1 MGATAGRHAQSGKG
15 AGGTARIVYLDVNHW
30 ITLSKVRSG
39 LEPDLALRALYGRID
54 GLSKSGEIVVPFSL
68 FTAIEASRYHKRGEY
83 RKLVDL
89 LVDLSGGHVLKPAS
103 YFLEK
108 EIENAM
114 CGLVGEK
121 PGHDIRSEII
131 GRGPAD
137 LINYT
142 VSDAYEK
149 IASLQ
154 HRAFR
159 DGRGDGGVAERFE
172 ALQNDAGA
180 LKECLMNEDLLRG
193 IHEAHGDANELI
205 SGAEAERYRNSDMNR
220 DEFERRL
227 IVGDFNNNLIDVM
240 SRWALKRGIPPWKI
254 KKLLARTGI
263 ETFRSSMPAHH
274 TRFTL
279 AWARDRK
286 ASRPLKTNDLLDIA
300 HLAVA
305 IPYADVVV
313 TDKMAAHLATS
324 EKLDKMYGC
333 TVLDDLRK
341 LACLPPFARAP

>member
-1 MGATAGRHAQSGKG
+1 MGATAGRHAQGGKG

-39 LEPDLALRALYGRID
+39 LEPNPALRALYGRID

-68 FTAIEASRYHKRGEY
+68 FTVIEASRYHKRGEC

-114 CGLVGEK
+114 CGLIGEK
-121 PGHDIRSEII
+121 PEHDIRSEII
-131 GRGPAD
+131 GRGPAG

-142 VSDAYEK
+142 VFDTYEK

-159 DGRGDGGVAERFE
+159 DGQGDGGVAEQFE
-172 ALQNDAGA
+172 ALENDAGA
-180 LKECLMNEDLLRG
+180 LKKCLMNEDVLHG
-193 IHEAHGDANELI
+193 IREAHADADELI
-205 SGAEAERYRNSDMNR
+205 SGAEAERYKNSDMTKSA
-220 DEFERRL
+220 FERRL
-227 IVGDFNNNLIDVM
+227 IVGDFDNNLIDMM
-240 SRWALKRGIPPWKI
+240 SRWAVRRGVSSRKI
-254 KKLLARTGI
+254 EELLEHTSI
-263 ETFRSSMPAHH
+263 EAFRRSMPAHH

-286 ASRPLKTNDLLDIA
+286 AGRPLKTNDLLDIA

-305 IPYADVVV
+305 IPYADMVV
-313 TDKMAAHLATS
+313 TDKMAAYLATS
-324 EKLDKMYGC
+324 EKLDKLYGC
-333 TVLDDLRK
+333 TVLDDLKK
-341 LACLPPFARAP
+341 LACLPPFTQAP

>member
-1 MGATAGRHAQSGKG
+1 MGATAGQHAQGGKG

-39 LEPDLALRALYGRID
+39 LEPDPILRALYGRID

-68 FTAIEASRYHKRGEY
+68 FTVIEASRYHKRGEY

-89 LVDLSGGHVLKPAS
+89 LVDLSGGHVLKPSS

-114 CGLVGEK
+114 CRLVGEK
-121 PGHDIRSEII
+121 PGHDIRSEIL

-137 LINYT
+137 LVNYT
-142 VSDAYEK
+142 VSDTYEK
-149 IASLQ
+149 ISFLQ

-159 DGRGDGGVAERFE
+159 RGLGDSGAAERFE
-172 ALQNDAGA
+172 ELRNSAGA
-180 LKECLMNEDLLRG
+180 LRECLMNEDVING
-193 IHEAHGDANELI
+193 IREAHGDANELI
-205 SGAEAERYRNSDMNR
+205 SGAEAKRYKNSGVSKS
-220 DEFERRL
+220 EFERRL
-227 IVGDFNNNLIDVM
+227 MVGDFDKRLIGVM
-240 SRWALKRGIPPWKI
+240 NRWAAKRGVPPRKI
-254 KKLLARTGI
+254 EDLLKRTGI
-263 ETFRSSMPAHH
+263 EAFRRSIPAHH

-279 AWARDRK
+279 ALARDLQ
-286 ASRPLKTNDLLDIA
+286 AGRPLKTNDLLDIA
-300 HLAVA
+300 NLAVA

-324 EKLDKMYGC
+324 KKLDKLYGC
-333 TVLDDLRK
+333 AVLDDLKK
-341 LACLPPFARAP
+341 LACLPPFARVP